1 LMQHLLY
8 CAWIRYACVALFLFA
23 AGCGG
28 VTLRVNIVVE
38 PEANTNSPVVMS
50 AVFVHSKPMLGKL
63 QEMTAAQWFQK
74 REQLLR
80 DHPKDLEEISW
91 EFVPGQQ
98 VPPFE
103 QKLRGR
109 ALQGIL
115 FANYKSPGAHRY
127 FFDPKRPQDWACGLR
142 EIRLEEVDPRP
153 AKKPGSES
161 KSLLEK
167 VKDHDPR

>member
-1 LMQHLLY
+1 MQHLLY

-63 QEMTAAQWFQK
+63 QEMTAAQWFGK

-80 DHPKDLEEISW
+80 DFPRDVEELYW

-98 VPPFE
+98 VPRVE
-103 QKLRGR
+103 KSLRRTPLLG
-109 ALQGIL
+109 LL
-115 FANYKSPGAHRY
+115 FANYRSPGAHRY
-127 FFDPKRPQDWACGLR
+127 LFDPKRAQEWICGLR
-142 EIRLEEVDPRP
+142 EIKLPQ
-153 AKKPGSES
+153 
-161 KSLLEK
+161 
-167 VKDHDPR
+167 

>member
-1 LMQHLLY
+1 MQHLLY

-63 QEMTAAQWFQK
+63 QEMTAAQWFGK

-80 DHPKDLEEISW
+80 DFPRDVEELYW

-98 VPPFE
+98 VPRVE
-103 QKLRGR
+103 KSLRRTPLLG
-109 ALQGIL
+109 LL
-115 FANYKSPGAHRY
+115 FANYRSPGAHRY
-127 FFDPKRPQDWACGLR
+127 LFDPKRTQEWICGLR
-142 EIRLEEVDPRP
+142 EIKLPQ
-153 AKKPGSES
+153 
-161 KSLLEK
+161 
-167 VKDHDPR
+167 

>member
-1 LMQHLLY
+1 MQHLLY

-63 QEMTAAQWFQK
+63 QEMTAAQWFGK

-80 DHPKDLEEISW
+80 DFPRDVEELYW

-98 VPPFE
+98 VPRVV
-103 QKLRGR
+103 KSLRRTPLLG
-109 ALQGIL
+109 LL
-115 FANYKSPGAHRY
+115 FANYRSPGAHRY
-127 FFDPKRPQDWACGLR
+127 LFDPKRAQEWICGLR
-142 EIRLEEVDPRP
+142 EIKLPQ
-153 AKKPGSES
+153 
-161 KSLLEK
+161 
-167 VKDHDPR
+167 